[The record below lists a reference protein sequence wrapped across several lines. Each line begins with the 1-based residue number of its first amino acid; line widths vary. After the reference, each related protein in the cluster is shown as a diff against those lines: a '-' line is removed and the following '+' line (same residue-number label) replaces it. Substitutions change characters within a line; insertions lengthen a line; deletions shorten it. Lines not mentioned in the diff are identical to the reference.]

1 MCGRSTGT
9 YTNLGD
15 LQRDLRGLSPTPPNK
30 KKLIPP
36 AAVHND
42 ASRTFSTCG
51 EAGKVREQSGNREF
65 WKHDVIPAYIKVETQ
80 TEAVK
85 LSNQANS

>member
-30 KKLIPP
+30 KKIIIVLETCRLFSYFTISIGSFFFHKGVVRDCNLTH
-36 AAVHND
+36 AAKHN
-42 ASRTFSTCG
+42 
-51 EAGKVREQSGNREF
+51 NP
-65 WKHDVIPAYIKVETQ
+65 H
-80 TEAVK
+80 
-85 LSNQANS
+85 